1 MVRLVAPTALIE
13 DEHVGSYPM
22 KVELLALVR
31 APLAPQVRT
40 NRDVP
45 MPPDFQVTNRRVS

>member
-22 KVELLALVR
+22 KVEH
-31 APLAPQVRT
+31 
-40 NRDVP
+40 NVP
-45 MPPDFQVTNRRVS
+45 TA